1 MTKTLPRQKANQIL
15 SYILWNRKFKPI
27 KNITVMNG
35 GKMSEEDYQKA
46 IKEVELL
53 TNKNI

>member
-1 MTKTLPRQKANQIL
+1 MNLKLTIPLLRFMYFYSRKSTKR
-15 SYILWNRKFKPI
+15 